1 MQVREIVTSEVV
13 TCPVDATLTQAV
25 ESMLDQRVGSVLVTR
40 DGDPTGIVTEADAM
54 HAGAVTDRPFDDI
67 EVHEVMTS
75 PIETISPRATVRDA
89 VQQMQTA
96 DVKKLPVVEQ
106 LDVVGIVTLTDIVY
120 HYSDIVQEAQDAT
133 TQQSRWETDRD
144 HWTLDTDD

>member
-1 MQVREIVTSEVV
+1 MQVREIATSEVV
-13 TCPVDATLTQAV
+13 SCPADATLTQAV
-25 ESMLDQRVGSVLVTR
+25 ESMLDQRVGSILVTR
-40 DGDPTGIVTEADAM
+40 DGDATGIVTETDAM

-67 EVHEVMTS
+67 EVREVMTS
-75 PIETISPRATVRDA
+75 PLETISPRATVRDA

-120 HYSDIVQEAQDAT
+120 HYSDIVREAQDAAT
-133 TQQSRWETDRD
+133 RQSRWETDRD
-144 HWTLDTDD
+144 HWTLDSDD